1 MVKTVK
7 DACEELGANAVD
19 CVLPRIST
27 VLRRC
32 AEYVAD
38 SGAEL
43 GCRVGTAWSVVIVLV
58 TLPSVVP
65 QAVALTVEEHVFLQ
79 SLQQVLKAVPP
90 SANGWA
96 YATAGAID
104 CAMWPPFLG
113 LCALCVVTDERC

>member
-1 MVKTVK
+1 MLKDDRWETVGVMVKTVK

-43 GCRVGTAWSVVIVLV
+43 GCRVGTAWSVPTRL
-58 TLPSVVP
+58 
-65 QAVALTVEEHVFLQ
+65 
-79 SLQQVLKAVPP
+79 
-90 SANGWA
+90 
-96 YATAGAID
+96 
-104 CAMWPPFLG
+104 
-113 LCALCVVTDERC
+113 